1 MKKIKKLDKYV
12 IKPNLAFYGGYNFNG
27 EDIELCDD
35 YDEIKNEEGV
45 QIYTENIKQYIENN
59 VLYTKI
65 EIMRILKNGKKVLQ
79 NESQEIEIEKGQL
92 LVYVQHRGFVIS
104 EYQMLTIDDA
114 QKLYECLRGD
124 QNDTEGN
131 EE

>member
-12 IKPNLAFYGGYNFNG
+12 IKPNLAFYGGYKFSG
-27 EDIELCDD
+27 ENIELCDD
-35 YDEIKNEEGV
+35 FDEIKNEEGV